1 MKPKSKGRPKAE
13 LVLTEDEFAE
23 LRRHAR
29 RSTGAQHLGLR
40 SKIVLRCAEG
50 ATNAEVADAL
60 DVREA
65 TVSKW
70 RGRFVRQRL
79 DGLRDAPRPGAKRR
93 LTDEH
98 LEELVRATLE
108 LTPSNATHWSTR
120 SMAKHLGLNQT
131 MVSRVWRAFGLKPH
145 RAETFSIST
154 DPLFVD
160 KVRDI
165 VGLYMNPPDNALVL
179 CVDEKSQIQ
188 ALERTQLVLPMMP
201 GVSQRHTHGYFR
213 HGTTTLFAALDTKT
227 GKVIGHCYRRHRA
240 TEFIAF
246 LARVDAAVPAEL
258 DVHLVMDNY
267 ATHKTPAVKRWLKK
281 RPRFHVHFTPTY
293 ASWLNQVERWF
304 GLLSQRKLRRSS
316 YRSTTALETD
326 IRSYIECTND
336 EPNPFVW
343 TKTADDI
350 LASLA
355 RYCSR
360 IVHAT
365 SSSANL

>member
-1 MKPKSKGRPKAE
+1 MKPKSIGRPKAA
-13 LVLTEDEFAE
+13 LVLTDEE
-23 LRRHAR
+23 LEVLRRHAR
-29 RSTGAQHLGLR
+29 RSTGSQQLGLR
-40 SKIVLRCAEG
+40 ARIILQCATGSKSCDVAE
-50 ATNAEVADAL
+50 AL
-60 DVREA
+60 GVREA

-70 RGRFVRQRL
+70 RGRFVRLRL
-79 DGLRDAPRPGAKRR
+79 DGLLDAPRPGAPRR
-93 LTDEH
+93 VTDERI
-98 LEELVRATLE
+98 EELVRATIE
-108 LTPSNATHWSTR
+108 LTPKNATHWSTR
-120 SMAKHLGLNQT
+120 SMAKHLGLSQN

-145 RAETFSIST
+145 RVETFSLSN

-240 TEFIAF
+240 AEFVAF
-246 LARVDAAVPAEL
+246 LARVDESVPTNL
-258 DVHLVMDNY
+258 DVHLIMDNY
-267 ATHKTPAVKRWLKK
+267 ATHKTLVVKRWLKK
-281 RPRFHVHFTPTY
+281 HPRFHVHFTPTY
-293 ASWLNQVERWF
+293 SSWLNLVERWF
-304 GLLSQRKLRRSS
+304 GLLSVRKLRRSS
-316 YRSTTALETD
+316 HRSTHALEAD

-336 EPNPFVW
+336 EPQPFIW

-350 LASLA
+350 LASIA

-365 SSSANL
+365 ASSANL